1 MIKNLINSIDLLLGM
16 PQSFHYNDQAL
27 AFHDAKN
34 WMAKIAKQGTQEH
47 LKSKVILTWRQEDSW
62 HNAQTL
68 YPLVDNRLVPDV
80 AFMIGPIQDSD
91 GWTSSAKVDYLFLL
105 RSDHESVHN
114 GKRSR
119 EVIDSILLNI
129 KDQDKSYEIVDWW
142 DHGKFHNDTLNIL
155 PSPQLKYQV
164 NSF

>member
-1 MIKNLINSIDLLLGM
+1 M

-27 AFHDAKN
+27 ASQDAKN
-34 WMAKIAKQGTQEH
+34 WMTKIAKERTQEH
-47 LKSKVILTWRQEDSW
+47 LKSKVILTWRQENSW
-62 HNAQTL
+62 QNAQTL
-68 YPLVDNRLVPDV
+68 YPLVDNRLVPDA

-91 GWTSSAKVDYLFLL
+91 GWNSGEKVDYLFFL
-105 RSDHESVHN
+105 RSDQESVHI

-119 EVIDSILLNI
+119 KVIDSILWSI

-142 DHGKFHNDTLNIL
+142 DHSRFHNDSIDIL

-164 NSF
+164 N